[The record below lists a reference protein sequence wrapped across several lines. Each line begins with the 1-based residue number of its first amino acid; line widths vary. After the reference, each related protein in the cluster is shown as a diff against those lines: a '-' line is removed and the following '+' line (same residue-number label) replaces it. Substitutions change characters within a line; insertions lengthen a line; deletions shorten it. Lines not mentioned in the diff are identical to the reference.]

1 MSKLAYFF
9 VTLVGAVPA
18 GGALYLMIMN
28 LLDRAD
34 RLGGVLLG
42 VTITISVCMVLVALT
57 PFMVLVFY
65 KDTHPKPAPG
75 KQNDSAAEDGAIGV
89 DDEEEAEG
97 FADVIPDDYDA
108 DELAASVD
116 DDGDLDEAYEDD
128 DDDYT
133 GFDDDEEYDDFD
145 DE

>member
-1 MSKLAYFF
+1 VSKLAYFF

-18 GGALYLMIMN
+18 GGALYLMIKN

-42 VTITISVCMVLVALT
+42 VTITISVCMVMVALT

-65 KDTHPKPAPG
+65 KDTRPKPAPG
-75 KQNDSAAEDGAIGV
+75 KQDDSDAEGGAIGAG
-89 DDEEEAEG
+89 DEEKAEG
-97 FADVIPDDYDA
+97 FDDVIPDDYDE

-116 DDGDLDEAYEDD
+116 DGDDLDEAYEDD
-128 DDDYT
+128 DDDT

>member
-65 KDTHPKPAPG
+65 KDTRPKPASR
-75 KQNDSAAEDGAIGV
+75 DADDDAAVAAVGSD
-89 DDEEEAEG
+89 DDEEADG
-97 FADVIPDDYDA
+97 FGDVIPDDYDA

-116 DDGDLDEAYEDD
+116 NGDDLDEAYDDGEFDD
-128 DDDYT
+128 DT